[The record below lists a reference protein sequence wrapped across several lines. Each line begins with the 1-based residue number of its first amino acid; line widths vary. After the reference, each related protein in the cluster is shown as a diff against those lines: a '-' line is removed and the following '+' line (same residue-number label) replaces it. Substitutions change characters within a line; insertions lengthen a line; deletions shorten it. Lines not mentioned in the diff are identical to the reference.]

1 MTYDNDNNDN
11 DNNNND
17 YDYNNNNDN
26 NNNDNDYDNNNNDND
41 KQFPHLCIPRVHLS
55 VTKELVF
62 EIINKYSFGSI
73 EKIDVIK
80 KKGSSKKNDLSN
92 MVFIY
97 FKEWYNNTTANSVK
111 DRLMSGKDIKIIY
124 DDPWY
129 WKISAIKV

>member
-1 MTYDNDNNDN
+1 MTHHDDSTFAE
-11 DNNNND
+11 D
-17 YDYNNNNDN
+17 YDRICYNH
-26 NNNDNDYDNNNNDND
+26 
-41 KQFPHLCIPRVHLS
+41 HLEGRGPNMCIPRVNTC

-62 EIINKYSFGSI
+62 ETINKYSFGYI

-80 KKGSSKKNDLSN
+80 KKGTCKKNDLSN

-97 FKEWYNNTTANSVK
+97 FKEWYDNDLANIVK
-111 DRLMSGKDIKIIY
+111 DRLVSGKDIKIIY

>member
-1 MTYDNDNNDN
+1 MTDDNNSNDNVCIAYVDDLHN
-11 DNNNND
+11 
-17 YDYNNNNDN
+17 
-26 NNNDNDYDNNNNDND
+26 
-41 KQFPHLCIPRVHLS
+41 FPNLCIPRVNTF
-55 VTKELVF
+55 VTKEQVF

-80 KKGSSKKNDLSN
+80 KRGVNKNNDYSN

-97 FKEWYNNTTANSVK
+97 FNKWNDNALAKSVK
-111 DRLMSGKDIKIIY
+111 NRLMSGKDIKIIY

>member
-1 MTYDNDNNDN
+1 MTHDVAFDGNHTNKNSIHV
-11 DNNNND
+11 
-17 YDYNNNNDN
+17 
-26 NNNDNDYDNNNNDND
+26 
-41 KQFPHLCIPRVHLS
+41 QLESFPNLCIPRVNTC
-55 VTKELVF
+55 VTKDQVF

-73 EKIDVIK
+73 QKIDVIK
-80 KKGSSKKNDLSN
+80 KKGSYKNNDYSN

-97 FKEWYNNTTANSVK
+97 FNEWYNNSLANSVK

>member
-1 MTYDNDNNDN
+1 MTYDNDNDN
-11 DNNNND
+11 DTQ
-17 YDYNNNNDN
+17 
-26 NNNDNDYDNNNNDND
+26 
-41 KQFPHLCIPRVHLS
+41 KFPHLCIPRVHLS
-55 VTKELVF
+55 VTKDQVF

-80 KKGSSKKNDLSN
+80 KRASTNKNSDLSN

-97 FKEWYNNTTANSVK
+97 FNKWYDNDLAKSVK

-129 WKISAIKV
+129 WKISAMKV

>member
-1 MTYDNDNNDN
+1 MIKNHINHNDGPN
-11 DNNNND
+11 
-17 YDYNNNNDN
+17 
-26 NNNDNDYDNNNNDND
+26 
-41 KQFPHLCIPRVHLS
+41 LCIPRVNTC

-62 EIINKYSFGSI
+62 ETINKYSFGSI
-73 EKIDVIK
+73 QKIDVIK
-80 KKGSSKKNDLSN
+80 KNGACKKNDLSN

-97 FKEWYNNTTANSVK
+97 FKEWYDNDLVNSVK

>member
-11 DNNNND
+11 DNNDND
-17 YDYNNNNDN
+17 YDN
-26 NNNDNDYDNNNNDND
+26 NNNNDNNNNDND